1 MKLFYSMGESADAPK
16 VEPAGLV
23 TLAFLKAQL
32 DGGSGPLDVFM
43 PLIAEVINRSDTK
56 YFSVLDVQDELH
68 NAHGLLMPQETIYTL
83 LKSATEG
90 GFLFREGGRFFKTSL
105 EIHSDS
111 ELEIQKEEAAK
122 SQERLAGALRQ
133 HAMDFSLS
141 IDSDKSALSLLLR
154 YLQSSQVAL
163 LLGLPVDY
171 TTSTKTVSD
180 HEYEVTSHFISSL
193 VNNDISLRE
202 IFQKL
207 LQGFA
212 LYNAA
217 FRQYSLDNG
226 IPVPL
231 YAYFDTP
238 IVIRALGYE
247 GEAQEKLAMES
258 IQFLASIG
266 ISCRVFDKSIYE
278 LKGLLQMYQSK
289 IRTISGRESLRQTN
303 MTRFFLQNHFSPGD
317 LRQQIALV
325 EHNINRIGLQIQ
337 TTSIWQYGYNY
348 DTRPLAKRLSSPSDN
363 NNNEPRISHDIDCI
377 SAICALRKQIRPY
390 RIEDSQYI
398 FVATSPMVIRNVRRW
413 WIEDE
418 MRTDIPPIIHIAEL
432 INIAWLR
439 EPRTKSE
446 LHIQNLVALCETAL
460 RPSQKTWERFIS
472 HLRKLHKDNSLTRDE
487 VDLIITSTLT
497 QQCLQQIEI
506 RNGLS
511 DDLDAAT
518 MDEVVDRV
526 KHEYI
531 SAYEQK
537 LVDQQHAYEK
547 RISNLEMTLTLKSKT
562 AQKLAEGVARR
573 ISTAIF
579 MLLSIL
585 ILIATAKG
593 VQISLGF
600 GLFGIVSALGVL
612 ILTFVGL
619 IGNLKEIKI
628 WMSGFEH
635 RLVFLIKKR
644 LP

>member
-1 MKLFYSMGESADAPK
+1 MGDSADAPK

-43 PLIAEVINRSDTK
+43 PLLAEIINRSDTK
-56 YFSVLDVQDELH
+56 YFGVLDVQVELH

-90 GFLFREGGRFFKTSL
+90 GFLLREGGRFFKTNL
-105 EIHSDS
+105 EMHSDA
-111 ELEIQKEEAAK
+111 ELEIQKQEAAK
-122 SQERLAGALRQ
+122 AQKRLAGALRQ

-171 TTSTKTVSD
+171 TTTTKTVSD

-193 VNNDISLRE
+193 VNNDISFRE

-217 FRQYSLDNG
+217 FRPYSLDNS
-226 IPVPL
+226 ITVPL
-231 YAYFDTP
+231 YAYLDTP
-238 IVIRALGYE
+238 IVLRALGYE
-247 GEAQEKLAMES
+247 GEAQEKLALES
-258 IQFLASIG
+258 IQFLTSIG

-278 LKGLLQMYQSK
+278 LKGLLQMYQLR
-289 IRTISGRESLRQTN
+289 IGTISGREGLRQTN
-303 MTRFFLQNHFSPGD
+303 MTRYFLQNHFSPGD

-325 EHNINRIGLQIQ
+325 EHNITRVGLQIQ
-337 TTSIWQYGYNY
+337 TTAIWQYGYNY
-348 DTRPLAKRLSSPSDN
+348 DTRPLARRLSSPSDN
-363 NNNEPRISHDIDCI
+363 NNNEPRVSHDIDCI
-377 SAICALRKQIRPY
+377 SAICALRKQIRPH
-390 RIEDSQYI
+390 RVEDSQYI
-398 FVATSPMVIRNVRRW
+398 FVTTSPMVISNVRRW
-413 WIEDE
+413 WNEDE

-446 LHIQNLVALCETAL
+446 LHIQNLIALCETAL

-487 VDLIITSTLT
+487 VDLIISSTLT

-506 RNGLS
+506 SHGLS

-526 KHEYI
+526 RHEYI
-531 SAYEQK
+531 STYEQK
-537 LVDQQHAYEK
+537 LVEQQHAYEEK
-547 RISNLEMTLTLKSKT
+547 IANLEMKLTLKSKS
-562 AQKLAEGVARR
+562 AQKLAEVVARR
-573 ISTAIF
+573 ISTSFLI
-579 MLLSIL
+579 LLSIL
-585 ILIATAKG
+585 ILMATVKG
-593 VQISLGF
+593 VQFSLGF
-600 GLFGIVSALGVL
+600 GLFGIVSALAAL

-619 IGNLKEIKI
+619 IGALKEIGI
-628 WMSGFEH
+628 WMSGLEH
-635 RLVFLIKKR
+635 RLVLLIKR
-644 LP
+644 MLP